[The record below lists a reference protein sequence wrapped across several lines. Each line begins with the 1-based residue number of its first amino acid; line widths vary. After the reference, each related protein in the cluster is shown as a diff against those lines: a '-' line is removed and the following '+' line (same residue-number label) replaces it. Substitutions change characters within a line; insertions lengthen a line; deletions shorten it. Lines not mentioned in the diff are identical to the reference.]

1 MNTHISS
8 YAHVYGQHDYSA
20 KPFVPIGMES
30 LFHDKPQRQWKFAEH
45 YKKGFVLGM
54 SFEHYRGWK
63 MWMINTLTT
72 RISNTVFQKHKY
84 ISNPT
89 VTPGD
94 AFIAASQH
102 LAAALKS
109 KMPQYLQESPFSEL
123 SRLSKIFSD
132 AAAVPKQNGAPFSAA
147 IPEQAG
153 AVNPQQP
160 GLPASPPIPRTRYI
174 QKELDASPRHHQQ
187 PHNVTLFLQP
197 VAPTPPAPRVNAP
210 RLHPVP
216 PPRVLPR
223 ISARLAVA
231 APRVDPH
238 QPAPQ
243 VTTTQHPTGPDARTR
258 SKNTDFCTVA
268 QEAIFLFATL
278 NLLNL
283 SHARLAGRC
292 FPLKMLNSVL
302 NK

>member
-1 MNTHISS
+1 
-8 YAHVYGQHDYSA
+8 
-20 KPFVPIGMES
+20 
-30 LFHDKPQRQWKFAEH
+30 
-45 YKKGFVLGM
+45 
-54 SFEHYRGWK
+54 
-63 MWMINTLTT
+63 
-72 RISNTVFQKHKY
+72 
-84 ISNPT
+84 
-89 VTPGD
+89 
-94 AFIAASQH
+94 
-102 LAAALKS
+102 
-109 KMPQYLQESPFSEL
+109 MPQYLQELPLSKL

-187 PHNVTLFLQP
+187 PHNVTLFLRP

-210 RLHPVP
+210 RFHPVP
-216 PPRVLPR
+216 PPRVRPR

-243 VTTTQHPTGPDARTR
+243 VTTTQQPTGPDARTR
-258 SKNTDFCTVA
+258 SKNTDFLYCGARGHIFVRNTQPTQLIPGAPCWPLFPPQDA
-268 QEAIFLFATL
+268 Q
-278 NLLNL
+278 
-283 SHARLAGRC
+283 C
-292 FPLKMLNSVL
+292 CPQ
-302 NK
+302 